1 MKFNSKVKELYKIT
15 ATVAPAVYVGTYSK
29 YNSGSIKGKWLN
41 LEDYASK
48 EDFLKAAAALH
59 KDEPDAELM
68 FQDFEGFPRQY
79 YSESSLSDEL
89 WDWLDL
95 DEDDRELLAVYSD
108 ERISATNYQQFG
120 FELGD
125 DKATIEQ
132 ARDAFWGKFDS
143 KKDWA
148 MSFIEDSELSAEQ
161 AANYLTLT
169 DTDARVMANE
179 DAYTQVEN
187 MGDEDVLKEAD
198 LEDEYDEAEGDKAKE
213 KILNKAKEEVESQ
226 ISDEIEEKLKK
237 DPVGYLTDE
246 TGMYTV
252 EELSKQNFMSIDY
265 DLYVRDAEMAG
276 DVSFAEKG
284 GNVWVFSNH

>member
-1 MKFNSKVKELYKIT
+1 MSFVQNIKKKYMVVSSSTK
-15 ATVAPAVYVGTYSK
+15 PAVYVGTYSK

-108 ERISATNYQQFG
+108 E
-120 FELGD
+120 LGD

-148 MSFIEDSELSAEQ
+148 MSFLEDSELSAEQ

-169 DTDARVMANE
+169 DTDARVRANE

>member
-1 MKFNSKVKELYKIT
+1 MSFVQNIKKKYMVVSSSTK
-15 ATVAPAVYVGTYSK
+15 PAVYVGTYSK

-108 ERISATNYQQFG
+108 E
-120 FELGD
+120 LGD

-143 KKDWA
+143 KEDWA

-179 DAYTQVEN
+179 EAYDQVEN

-213 KILNKAKEEVESQ
+213 KILNKAKEEVASQ

-246 TGMYTV
+246 TGIYTV
-252 EELSKQNFMSIDY
+252 EELAKQNFMSIDY
-265 DLYVRDAEMAG
+265 DSYVRDAEMAG